1 MNPQQCDVFIYAHSL
16 KEVQAVAP
24 LLQKFRTTPGKK
36 AYLVISGGQY
46 CPCEDAASLL
56 GWSKASCHDRRFKV
70 FDLEVKFFSNFDIS
84 SASLTHY
91 TQKSDLV

>member
-70 FDLEVKFFSNFDIS
+70 FDLEVKFF
-84 SASLTHY
+84 L
-91 TQKSDLV
+91 